1 MIATAIAT
9 KLDIRSRDRA
19 QMGVVASIADFDW
32 KSGTV

>member
-9 KLDIRSRDRA
+9 KLDIRSRDR
-19 QMGVVASIADFDW
+19 MHTSVVATIADFDW